1 MSVLTEAY
9 TLRNGTEIPKI
20 GFGTWLLEEGDE
32 CYDAVADA
40 LRLGYRHIDT
50 ARAYG
55 NEASVGRAVRDSGIP
70 REQIYVTS
78 KLPAQAK
85 AYDRALEQFEITMDQ
100 IGLDYLDLYL
110 IHAPW
115 PWDEIGKDCRLE
127 NQQIWKA
134 MEEFLASGRVK
145 AIGVSN
151 FETDDLVSLLPACET
166 LPMVNQIKWFIGL
179 DPSAT
184 VATCADHGIV
194 VEAYSP
200 FAHGLIVNHPEIGD
214 IAAGYGVSAPQ
225 LCIRYLLQHGA
236 VVLPKATTTAHI
248 AQNAEL
254 DFEISD
260 ADLAVLDANA
270 RHRPAR
276 RRHGVPLVVAL
287 RGHRASGRSGGDP
300 VRSRCGC
307 PRGRP
312 GFGSPRR
319 SCGRCCGCRT

>member
-9 TLRNGTEIPKI
+9 TLRNGTQIPKV

-70 REQIYVTS
+70 REQLYITS

-85 AYDRALEQFEITMDQ
+85 AYDRALEEFEITMDQ

-127 NQQIWKA
+127 NQQVWKA

-151 FETDDLVSLLPACET
+151 FETDDLNSLLPACET

-184 VATCADHGIV
+184 VATCAENDIV

-214 IAAGYGVSAPQ
+214 IAARYDVSAPQ
-225 LCIRYLLQHGA
+225 LCIRYLLQRGA

-248 AQNAEL
+248 AAERRAGL
-254 DFEISD
+254 R
-260 ADLAVLDANA
+260 DLRRRPRRSRRHA
-270 RHRPAR
+270 RHRQAR
-276 RRHGVPLVVAL
+276 RRHGVPLVLGDCPA
-287 RGHRASGRSGGDP
+287 GRPISRHDGRHGSRTAHGDDGRRPGAGDP
-300 VRSRCGC
+300 H
-307 PRGRP
+307 
-312 GFGSPRR
+312 RR
-319 SCGRCCGCRT
+319 